1 MEENNDALINLCKI
15 RLMLNRI
22 KAEFSDT
29 SKTQFFQSFIAKN
42 WSTANLES
50 KDIASIG
57 SVKNRVLEKERLNH
71 FFILN
76 ALN

>member
-15 RLMLNRI
+15 RLMLNCT

-29 SKTQFFQSFIAKN
+29 SETQFFQSFIAKN
-42 WSTANLES
+42 WSTTNIES

-57 SVKNRVLEKERLNH
+57 SAKKRVLEKVRLYH